1 MSRHDGPRDPGGR
14 ASRPD
19 DPGRSIADVEGLAAP
34 VPDGPTGCG
43 AVTRVLVVEDDRTV
57 SEVVARYLA
66 REGYAVEE
74 VADGALALER
84 ALRSLP
90 DLVVVDL
97 MIPGLDGLEVCR
109 RLRLAAPIPVIMLTA
124 KSDEADRIAGLE
136 LGADDYVSKPF
147 SPRELMAR
155 IRSVLRRARG
165 EPWPQPAAGPSA
177 GAASGGSS
185 PTGVVLKAGRLS
197 VDNSAHEVRLA
208 ERLVALT
215 SKEFDLLV
223 FLMRH
228 PRQAFSREEL
238 LEHVWGYTYGD
249 TSTVTVHIR
258 RLREK
263 VEADPADPRHV
274 VTVWSVGY
282 RFEP

>member
-1 MSRHDGPRDPGGR
+1 MTG
-14 ASRPD
+14 
-19 DPGRSIADVEGLAAP
+19 VEGLAAP
-34 VPDGPTGCG
+34 VPDGAT
-43 AVTRVLVVEDDRTV
+43 TRVLVVEDDPTV

-74 VADGALALER
+74 VADGTHALEH

-109 RLRLAAPIPVIMLTA
+109 RLRQAAPIPVVMLTA

-165 EPWPQPAAGPSA
+165 EPWPQPAADP
-177 GAASGGSS
+177 GAVTVSGGLS
-185 PTGVVLKAGRLS
+185 PTGAVLRAGRLR
-197 VDNSAHEVRLA
+197 VDTAAHETRLSG
-208 ERLVALT
+208 RLVALT

-223 FLMRH
+223 FLMRN

-238 LEHVWGYTYGD
+238 LERVWGYTYGD

-263 VEADPADPRHV
+263 VETDPADPRHV

>member
-1 MSRHDGPRDPGGR
+1 MGM
-14 ASRPD
+14 
-19 DPGRSIADVEGLAAP
+19 EGLAAP
-34 VPDGPTGCG
+34 LPEGS
-43 AVTRVLVVEDDRTV
+43 ATRVLVVEDDRTV
-57 SEVVARYLA
+57 SEVVARYLS

-74 VADGALALER
+74 VADGSRAVER
-84 ALRSLP
+84 ALQSLP

-109 RLRLAAPIPVIMLTA
+109 RLRQAAPIPVIMLTA

-155 IRSVLRRARG
+155 VRSVLRRAQG
-165 EPWPQPAAGPSA
+165 DPWPHPAATPGST
-177 GAASGGSS
+177 AAPTAAPATGG
-185 PTGVVLKAGRLS
+185 VLTAGRLS
-197 VDNSAHEVRLA
+197 VDTTAHETRVAGRLA
-208 ERLVALT
+208 ALT

-223 FLMRH
+223 FLMTH
-228 PRQAFSREEL
+228 PRRAFSREEL
-238 LEHVWGYTYGD
+238 LERVWGYTYGD

-263 VEADPADPRHV
+263 VEADPADPLHV
-274 VTVWSVGY
+274 VTVWGIGY

>member
-1 MSRHDGPRDPGGR
+1 VD
-14 ASRPD
+14 
-19 DPGRSIADVEGLAAP
+19 GLAAP
-34 VPDGPTGCG
+34 APDTT
-43 AVTRVLVVEDDRTV
+43 ATRVLVVEDDRTV
-57 SEVVARYLA
+57 SEVVARYLH

-74 VADGALALER
+74 VADGSRALER
-84 ALRSLP
+84 ALCSLP
-90 DLVVVDL
+90 DLMVVDL

-109 RLRLAAPIPVIMLTA
+109 RLRLAAPIPVIVLTA

-155 IRSVLRRARG
+155 IRSVLRRAQG
-165 EPWPQPAAGPSA
+165 EPWPQPPVSSTAPTAPAVGSA
-177 GAASGGSS
+177 
-185 PTGVVLKAGRLS
+185 TGVVLTAGRLRL
-197 VDNSAHEVRLA
+197 DTAAHETRVGGKLA
-208 ERLVALT
+208 ALT
-215 SKEFDLLV
+215 SKEFDLLA
-223 FLMRH
+223 FLMSH
-228 PRQAFSREEL
+228 PRRAFSREDL

-249 TSTVTVHIR
+249 TSTVTVHVR

-263 VEADPADPRHV
+263 VEADPADPRHL

>member
-1 MSRHDGPRDPGGR
+1 
-14 ASRPD
+14 
-19 DPGRSIADVEGLAAP
+19 VEGLAAP
-34 VPDGPTGCG
+34 TPDGPVPES
-43 AVTRVLVVEDDRTV
+43 AATRVLVVEDDPTV
-57 SEVVARYLA
+57 SEVVARYLT

-74 VADGALALER
+74 VADGTHAVER
-84 ALRSLP
+84 ALHSLP

-165 EPWPQPAAGPSA
+165 DPWPQPAAVPSA
-177 GAASGGSS
+177 GPVSAGPAPDGTASTGSS
-185 PTGVVLKAGRLS
+185 PSGAVLTAGRIS
-197 VDNSAHEVRLA
+197 VDLGAHETLLA
-208 ERLVALT
+208 GRLVALT
-215 SKEFDLLV
+215 AKEFDLLV

-238 LEHVWGYTYGD
+238 LEQVWGYTYGD

-263 VEADPADPRHV
+263 IEADPADPRHV

-282 RFEP
+282 RFEQ

>member
-1 MSRHDGPRDPGGR
+1 MG
-14 ASRPD
+14 
-19 DPGRSIADVEGLAAP
+19 VEGLAAP
-34 VPDGPTGCG
+34 VPDD
-43 AVTRVLVVEDDRTV
+43 AATRVLVVEDDRTV
-57 SEVVARYLA
+57 SEVVARYLT

-74 VADGALALER
+74 VADGSDALER

-109 RLRLAAPIPVIMLTA
+109 RLRQAAPIPVIMLTA

-177 GAASGGSS
+177 VAVSEGLS
-185 PTGVVLKAGRLS
+185 PTGAVLRAGRLS
-197 VDNSAHEVRLA
+197 VDTAAHETRLF

-263 VEADPADPRHV
+263 VETDPADPRHV

>member
-1 MSRHDGPRDPGGR
+1 MPSP
-14 ASRPD
+14 AT
-19 DPGRSIADVEGLAAP
+19 AAA
-34 VPDGPTGCG
+34 TG
-43 AVTRVLVVEDDRTV
+43 
-57 SEVVARYLA
+57 S
-66 REGYAVEE
+66 
-74 VADGALALER
+74 
-84 ALRSLP
+84 S
-90 DLVVVDL
+90 
-97 MIPGLDGLEVCR
+97 
-109 RLRLAAPIPVIMLTA
+109 
-124 KSDEADRIAGLE
+124 AG
-136 LGADDYVSKPF
+136 KF
-147 SPRELMAR
+147 

-165 EPWPQPAAGPSA
+165 EPWPQSTAVPSAEAASAGPASA
-177 GAASGGSS
+177 EPGSRGSS
-185 PTGVVLKAGRLS
+185 PSGALLTAGRLS
-197 VDNSAHEVRLA
+197 VDTAAHEVRLA
-208 ERLVALT
+208 DRLVALT

-263 VEADPADPRHV
+263 VEADPAVPRHV

>member
-1 MSRHDGPRDPGGR
+1 M
-14 ASRPD
+14 
-19 DPGRSIADVEGLAAP
+19 
-34 VPDGPTGCG
+34 
-43 AVTRVLVVEDDRTV
+43 VVEDDRTV
-57 SEVVARYLA
+57 SEVVARYLS

-74 VADGALALER
+74 VADGSLAVER

-109 RLRLAAPIPVIMLTA
+109 RLRQAAPIPVIMLTA
-124 KSDEADRIAGLE
+124 KGDEADRIAGLE

-155 IRSVLRRARG
+155 IRSVLRRAQG
-165 EPWPQPAAGPSA
+165 EPWPQPAASPSA
-177 GAASGGSS
+177 MVAPAARSSAGG
-185 PTGVVLKAGRLS
+185 VLTAGRLS
-197 VDNSAHEVRLA
+197 VDTAAHETRVAGKLA
-208 ERLVALT
+208 ALT
-215 SKEFDLLV
+215 SKEFDLLA
-223 FLMRH
+223 FLMSH
-228 PRQAFSREEL
+228 PRRAFSREEL

-263 VEADPADPRHV
+263 VEAEPADPRHV
-274 VTVWSVGY
+274 VTVWGVGY
-282 RFEP
+282 RFES

>member
-1 MSRHDGPRDPGGR
+1 
-14 ASRPD
+14 
-19 DPGRSIADVEGLAAP
+19 VEGLAAP
-34 VPDGPTGCG
+34 APDGAT
-43 AVTRVLVVEDDRTV
+43 TRVLVVEDDRTV
-57 SEVVARYLA
+57 SEVVARYLT

-74 VADGALALER
+74 VADGTQAVER

-90 DLVVVDL
+90 DLVVIDL

-165 EPWPQPAAGPSA
+165 GPWPQPDAGPAA
-177 GAASGGSS
+177 GAAFAGSS
-185 PTGVVLKAGRLS
+185 PSGAVLTAGRLS
-197 VDNSAHEVRLA
+197 VNTAARETRLGGT
-208 ERLVALT
+208 LVALT

-228 PRQAFSREEL
+228 PRRAFSREEL